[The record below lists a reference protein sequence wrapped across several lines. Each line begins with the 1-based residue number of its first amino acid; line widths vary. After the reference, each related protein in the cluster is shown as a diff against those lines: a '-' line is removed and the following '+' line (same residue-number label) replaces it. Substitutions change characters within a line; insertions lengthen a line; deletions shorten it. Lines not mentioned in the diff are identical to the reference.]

1 MTGYVVESLSAKYSQ
16 STEKLV
22 YFFCQYDD
30 ETSLQ
35 ATTILQSIIRQLL
48 DQDDARFTV
57 NERSIEATLD
67 NPHDVRLLEALLL
80 DTISSLKSVV
90 IILDGIDE
98 CPLSQMK
105 TLLKI
110 LRSLILRQYA
120 GLKLYLAG
128 DDRITDLV
136 KSSLDPGY
144 VVSTG
149 VPEAGS
155 DLKELVQQ
163 LVDAKREDEDLVAG
177 DSDLYDEIVDAL
189 STTSQGM

>member
-120 GLKLYLAG
+120 GLSCISQEMIVSLILSN
-128 DDRITDLV
+128 RPWIQVMWLV
-136 KSSLDPGY
+136 LVYQKLDP
-144 VVSTG
+144 
-149 VPEAGS
+149 
-155 DLKELVQQ
+155 
-163 LVDAKREDEDLVAG
+163 
-177 DSDLYDEIVDAL
+177 I
-189 STTSQGM
+189 